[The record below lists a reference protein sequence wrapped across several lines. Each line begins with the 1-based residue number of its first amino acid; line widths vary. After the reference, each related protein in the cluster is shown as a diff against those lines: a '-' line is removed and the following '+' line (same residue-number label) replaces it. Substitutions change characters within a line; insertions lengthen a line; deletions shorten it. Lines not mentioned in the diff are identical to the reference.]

1 MSDYVSRQYLL
12 DEYDRQHQGPPGG
25 ARKII
30 AEAPAEDVAPVVHGK
45 WIKQYRGQVN
55 SICSV
60 CGKEVGRLTDFC
72 PHCGAKMDEE

>member
-1 MSDYVSRQYLL
+1 MA
-12 DEYDRQHQGPPGG
+12 DEYM
-25 ARKII
+25 RKADAIKQCGFGMTSLHI
-30 AEAPAEDVAPVVHGK
+30 ADNLRAMQPADVAPVVHGK

>member
-1 MSDYVSRQYLL
+1 MA
-12 DEYDRQHQGPPGG
+12 DEYI
-25 ARKII
+25 RKADAIKQCGFGMTSLHI
-30 AEAPAEDVAPVVHGK
+30 ANNLRAMQPADVAPVVHGK